1 MDGQA
6 VGMVS
11 ATAPDEDGA
20 VELIS
25 MWVDPVARGRGVGD
39 AAVGAVVQWAQQVHP
54 GSEIVLTVKAD
65 NVSAI
70 ALYERNGFVD
80 AGPKPGY
87 ADLRVMRYR
96 P

>member
-1 MDGQA
+1 MWSLAG
-6 VGMVS
+6 GPGWPTS
-11 ATAPDEDGA
+11 PSTW
-20 VELIS
+20 
-25 MWVDPVARGRGVGD
+25 WVDPVARGRGVGD

-65 NVSAI
+65 TVKADTVSAI